1 MRLDVDIPGSDV
13 RMISQSSVKL
23 VPYRMARSTR
33 FVAELEDKSCS
44 CMGCSCI
51 GCSGC
56 DQGIQGFLMFVK
68 VPHSL
73 LCGQLPM
80 LP

>member
-13 RMISQSSVKL
+13 RMISQPSVKL

-33 FVAELEDKSCS
+33 LVAELEDKSCS